1 MAKRRTEVAGFTG
14 VLAGLAIGAATLI
27 ATVGKQPVSNP
38 WFIFFV
44 VVAAASGVVFVAA
57 GLAPV
62 AGWVRRKLIARR
74 KHKPLILDRWLYTT
88 DGTKVPALAV
98 AMEIR
103 LPGTGTNGLPGTGRK
118 PKDDLPPWVR
128 YVVTMPC
135 SEADHH
141 DDPDSDYSRFES
153 FLLQDDLVKK
163 MVEVLTYMEGGAD
176 YWSRSAS
183 GPGIHDAVFRLG
195 LKPSFATARLELP
208 GEAPRHGRDPRCA
221 TFILHVQRGSE
232 LGGII
237 TAQQPDFWKRQ
248 IQRALELPI
257 RLQRLLADLGF
268 QTSGKPSTQVGIRL
282 EAPSDLAEMV
292 NTTGRSELPGGTRG
306 RETTGYFIAGRDGM
320 SAEDAA
326 ATMVRD
332 MLLHALKTTDAVPGT
347 PEIAE
352 GPSGQ

>member
-163 MVEVLTYMEGGAD
+163 MVEVLTYMEGGPTIGHGQQAAPE
-176 YWSRSAS
+176 SMTQSLGSAS
-183 GPGIHDAVFRLG
+183 NLHLRQLAWNCLERRRVTVATHAARRLSCTSSG
-195 LKPSFATARLELP
+195 AASLAGSSQHSNPISGNARYS
-208 GEAPRHGRDPRCA
+208 GRWSCR
-221 TFILHVQRGSE
+221 
-232 LGGII
+232 
-237 TAQQPDFWKRQ
+237 
-248 IQRALELPI
+248 
-257 RLQRLLADLGF
+257 
-268 QTSGKPSTQVGIRL
+268 
-282 EAPSDLAEMV
+282 
-292 NTTGRSELPGGTRG
+292 
-306 RETTGYFIAGRDGM
+306 
-320 SAEDAA
+320 
-326 ATMVRD
+326 
-332 MLLHALKTTDAVPGT
+332 
-347 PEIAE
+347 
-352 GPSGQ
+352 